1 MKPYTLIIHVF
12 LMTYCIL
19 LMNSNLKAEL
29 PDAYLYYNFEES
41 AGSTVVID
49 SSGNE
54 REGNVVGNVKFEE
67 EGAPNGST
75 PSGSAAFS
83 IGATGYINIQNS
95 DAPTDFGNRDRGVSA
110 SYTMAC
116 WIKPS
121 ASSFNGDRFIF
132 GQGNQGIHHGFRG
145 GAIYH
150 AH

>member
-1 MKPYTLIIHVF
+1 MKLYTLIIHVF

-54 REGNVVGNVKFEE
+54 REGSVVGNVKFEE

-83 IGATGYINIQNS
+83 IGATGYINIQN
-95 DAPTDFGNRDRGVSA
+95 
-110 SYTMAC
+110 
-116 WIKPS
+116 
-121 ASSFNGDRFIF
+121 
-132 GQGNQGIHHGFRG
+132 
-145 GAIYH
+145 
-150 AH
+150 